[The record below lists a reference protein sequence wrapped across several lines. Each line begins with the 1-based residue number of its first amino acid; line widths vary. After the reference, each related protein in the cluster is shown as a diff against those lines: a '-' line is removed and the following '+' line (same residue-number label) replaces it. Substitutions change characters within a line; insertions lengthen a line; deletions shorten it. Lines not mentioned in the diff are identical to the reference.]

1 MNQKK
6 IEIFHGHNNNIV
18 MSDLYKLSV
27 SNIRKSLQFQKKIG
41 VEKFRVL
48 ILVDEVLDNKI
59 TNVISKFKPDIFL
72 QLSKDDKIDIDIKS
86 SIVLFIG
93 FLNGWF
99 KPLFFPRNSNG
110 FGSIH
115 NISFLYFSSYSNSN
129 KPCPLPILNTIEF
142 GGNIEIKSFNF
153 FKQKDMP
160 NADNATFKKGAFCEY
175 LLKSLL

>member
-86 SIVLFIG
+86 SIVLVRGSDTHKILKQLKIKNLPFDFYSVQTNFYFQCAIFRTI
-93 FLNGWF
+93 FL
-99 KPLFFPRNSNG
+99 LFSPFQNTTV
-110 FGSIH
+110 
-115 NISFLYFSSYSNSN
+115 LQKSNSD
-129 KPCPLPILNTIEF
+129 NT
-142 GGNIEIKSFNF
+142 
-153 FKQKDMP
+153 
-160 NADNATFKKGAFCEY
+160 
-175 LLKSLL
+175 LLLIP